1 MYHSSFDRQDLQ
13 HTAICERWK
22 QKSDSYYRTKEARG
36 FGVGGRQR
44 QRAYYDALRD
54 LATPAMGRP
63 PLIRIETIDPYP
75 IAAYSRHREKLIAAL
90 GG

>member
-1 MYHSSFDRQDLQ
+1 MYHSSFDREDYIQL
-13 HTAICERWK
+13 CERWK

-54 LATPAMGRP
+54 LATRDGTAA
-63 PLIRIETIDPYP
+63 IDQN
-75 IAAYSRHREKLIAAL
+75 
-90 GG
+90 